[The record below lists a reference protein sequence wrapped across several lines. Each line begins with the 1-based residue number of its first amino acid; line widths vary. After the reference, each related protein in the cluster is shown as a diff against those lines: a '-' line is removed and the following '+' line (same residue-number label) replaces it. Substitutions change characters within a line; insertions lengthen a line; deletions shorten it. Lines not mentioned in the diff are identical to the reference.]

1 MANAISSW
9 YTWLTELR
17 IIPQE
22 YQYITSVISS
32 FFITLAL
39 APIIPIILL
48 FVYDVILWFWRLAAA
63 NWQLRLSRRTGAA
76 MPTPPSH

>member
-32 FFITLAL
+32 FFVSLT
-39 APIIPIILL
+39 
-48 FVYDVILWFWRLAAA
+48 V
-63 NWQLRLSRRTGAA
+63 N
-76 MPTPPSH
+76 PTPHCCH